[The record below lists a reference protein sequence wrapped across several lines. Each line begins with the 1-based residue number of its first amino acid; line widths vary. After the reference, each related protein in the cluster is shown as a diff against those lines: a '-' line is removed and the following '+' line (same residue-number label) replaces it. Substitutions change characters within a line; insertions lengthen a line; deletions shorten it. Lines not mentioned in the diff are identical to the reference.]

1 MSNTTI
7 VKTYGRRIEIHRDQ
21 DPENPLKDWDCYHDI
36 DFVSFNEHFE
46 ELTTLSISK
55 DEIEVIARNT
65 KDYYVLPIYF
75 NDLTREVYIGEKKE
89 SEESEGYII
98 YKKKE
103 GILTDEEDIEE
114 YLGDV
119 VEILNA
125 YTTGNVYG
133 YKCIEGENKVID
145 SLWGFYLRSS
155 DDWDEMLA
163 DMAYH
168 LENEWS
174 NILGKEV
181 YYEEN
186 NQSDKDHSI

>member
-1 MSNTTI
+1 MTNTTL
-7 VKTYGRRIEIHRDQ
+7 VKTYGRRIEIHMDLH
-21 DPENPLKDWDCYHDI
+21 PENPLKDWDCYHDI

-75 NDLTREVYIGEKKE
+75 NDFTREVSIGKKE
-89 SEESEGYII
+89 DLGGYII

-114 YLGDV
+114 YLRDV

-133 YKCIEGENKVID
+133 YRCIEGENRLVD
-145 SLWGFYLRSS
+145 SMWGFFLRNP
-155 DDWDEMLA
+155 DDWSEMLA

-168 LENEWS
+168 LEDEWA

-181 YYEEN
+181 DYEEN
-186 NQSDKDHSI
+186 N